1 MSSTE
6 GDPRPPAP
14 GPPSDPRPPT
24 PGPPSDPAEGGGAP
38 SYRPMSAEVLL
49 RQAMQMIEQ
58 ARPMPLS
65 ASSMINKEEILPVL
79 QQALAGLPEELR
91 AARWMV
97 KEREAYRSRMEREG
111 EDIMAAA
118 RARAEQMVQRTEVMK
133 AAEHR
138 ARRIVAEAEER
149 ARRMKLETED
159 WCDQKLGG
167 FEAVLQKTLRTV
179 ASGRERLQGVA
190 ARSAPEPE
198 PEPADSDD
206 VFDQDSD

>member
-1 MSSTE
+1 MSSVG
-6 GDPRPPAP
+6 GDPGAQAP
-14 GPPSDPRPPT
+14 GPAA
-24 PGPPSDPAEGGGAP
+24 DPAEGGAP

-97 KEREAYRSRMEREG
+97 KERDAYRSRMEREG

-179 ASGRERLQGVA
+179 ASGRERLQGVT
-190 ARSAPEPE
+190 ARSAE
-198 PEPADSDD
+198 PEPAPEPDDSDD

>member
-6 GDPRPPAP
+6 GDPRPLAP
-14 GPPSDPRPPT
+14 E
-24 PGPPSDPAEGGGAP
+24 PGQDPAEGGAP
-38 SYRPMSAEVLL
+38 SYRPMSAEVML
-49 RQAMQMIEQ
+49 RQAIAMIEQ
-58 ARPMPLS
+58 ARPVPLS

-97 KEREAYRSRMEREG
+97 KEREAYRARMEREG

-118 RARAEQMVQRTEVMK
+118 RTRAEQMVQRTEVMK

-167 FEAVLQKTLRTV
+167 FEAVLNKTLRTV
-179 ASGRERLQGVA
+179 ASGRERLQGVT
-190 ARSAPEPE
+190 ARTAAPEPGPDPD
-198 PEPADSDD
+198 PESADADSDD
-206 VFDQDSD
+206 IFDQDSD

>member
-1 MSSTE
+1 MSSVE
-6 GDPRPPAP
+6 GDPGAQAP
-14 GPPSDPRPPT
+14 GPAA
-24 PGPPSDPAEGGGAP
+24 DPAEGGAP

-58 ARPMPLS
+58 ARPVPLS

-97 KEREAYRSRMEREG
+97 KERDAYRSRMEREG

-179 ASGRERLQGVA
+179 ASGRERLQGVT
-190 ARSAPEPE
+190 ARSAE
-198 PEPADSDD
+198 PEPAPEPDDSDD